1 MVGHQTKWEYLRAIY
16 ERYRQAGHRV
26 KHVILNEFC
35 LNTGYH
41 RKYAIRL
48 PPEIRDSASAR
59 SAPRKAARWAGAA
72 TCAALWPGNTVHSD
86 GRLGSGRLP
95 VVGAAEGAVA
105 DLDAVDAK
113 AVSAERSDGAATSV
127 HQSPADGSPTA
138 GQEDPAEE
146 AHLWP
151 HQARPSAQAPHPGE
165 DG

>member
-1 MVGHQTKWEYLRAIY
+1 
-16 ERYRQAGHRV
+16 
-26 KHVILNEFC
+26 
-35 LNTGYH
+35 
-41 RKYAIRL
+41 
-48 PPEIRDSASAR
+48 
-59 SAPRKAARWAGAA
+59 
-72 TCAALWPGNTVHSD
+72 AALSRNRFRIHGIQIGNSAFSRTVHSD

-127 HQSPADGSPTA
+127 HQSPADRSPTA